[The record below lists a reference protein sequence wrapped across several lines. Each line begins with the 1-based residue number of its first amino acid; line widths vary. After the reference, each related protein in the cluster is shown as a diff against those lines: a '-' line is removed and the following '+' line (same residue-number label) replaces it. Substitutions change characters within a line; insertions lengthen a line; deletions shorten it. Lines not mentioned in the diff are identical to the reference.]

1 MLKITV
7 SPKLEWKFYIYDV
20 GNSRVIW
27 KYRPCNM
34 CIHSHA
40 IGVTEIGTVTFILR
54 QMGVDFTGRF
64 LGGYG
69 CVEKY
74 FSVKV

>member
-7 SPKLEWKFYIYDV
+7 SPKCEGNCYIYDV

-34 CIHSHA
+34 YIHPYA
-40 IGVTEIGTVTFILR
+40 IGVTEMGTITFILR
-54 QMGVDFTGRF
+54 QIGVDFTGRF
-64 LGGYG
+64 PGGYG